1 MECKF
6 KKQGCGGCQMPEME
20 YAAQLALKQ
29 KNTEKLLRR
38 FGRVRPIIGMQDPL
52 HYRCKV
58 IASFGTAKDGSLIC
72 GLYAGYSHKVLPIT
86 DCLLEDRRC
95 AEVAQAV
102 RQAAARC
109 RYAAFDEDKG
119 TGLLRHVLVR
129 RGFSTGQIMVV
140 LVTAAAF
147 LPSSRQFVN
156 ELRRLCPDI
165 TTIVQNVNNRKTSVV
180 LGDTNKVLYG
190 QGYIDDRLCGCSF
203 MISPASFY
211 QVNPAQTE
219 VLYRYAIEIAQLT
232 GKETVLDAYCGT
244 GTIGIAAAKRGAA
257 AVAGVESNADAVRDA
272 IRNAKRNRVENIRFY
287 HADAGRFLQQLTE
300 EDEAPDVVFMD
311 PPRTGSDEK
320 FLAALCAMGPQ
331 RIVYI
336 SCNPETQARDLGYL
350 AKNGYHINTLQPVD
364 MFPFTDHVE
373 CIALLTKKREQ

>member
-6 KKQGCGGCQMPEME
+6 KKQGCGGCQMSDTA
-20 YAAQLALKQ
+20 YSDQLALKQ

-38 FGRVRPIIGMQDPL
+38 FGKVRPIIGMQDPM

-58 IASFGTAKDGSLIC
+58 ISSFGTAKDGSLMC
-72 GLYAGYSHKVLPIT
+72 GLYAGYSHKVLPIA

-95 AEVAQAV
+95 AEVVQAV

-109 RYAAFDEDKG
+109 RYTAFDEDRG

-140 LVTAAAF
+140 LVTVAAF

-165 TTIVQNVNNRKTSVV
+165 TTIVQNINSRKTSVV
-180 LGDTNKVLYG
+180 LGDTNKVLHG

-219 VLYRYAIEIAQLT
+219 VLYRCAIDLAELT

-257 AVAGVESNADAVRDA
+257 AVAGVESNGDAVHDA
-272 IRNAKRNRVENIRFY
+272 IRNSNRNRVENIRFY
-287 HADAGRFLQQLTE
+287 KADAGRFLQQLTE

-311 PPRTGSDEK
+311 PPRTGSDER
-320 FLAALCAMGPQ
+320 FLSALCTMGPK

-336 SCNPETQARDLGYL
+336 SCNPETQARDLLYL
-350 AKNGYHINTLQPVD
+350 AKNGYHINVIQPVD
-364 MFPFTDHVE
+364 MFPFTEHVE
-373 CIALLTKKREQ
+373 CITLLTKTRE

>member
-1 MECKF
+1 
-6 KKQGCGGCQMPEME
+6 MPEME